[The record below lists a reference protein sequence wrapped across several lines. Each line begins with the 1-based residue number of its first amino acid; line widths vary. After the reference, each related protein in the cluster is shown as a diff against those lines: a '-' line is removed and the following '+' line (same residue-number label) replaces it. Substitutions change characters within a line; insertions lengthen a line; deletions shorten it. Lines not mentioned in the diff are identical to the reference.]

1 VLFQETKLNNAMQL
15 ERFER
20 HLTNEVGLGHYKLFV
35 NDVRA
40 LHTDSIANRRLGVA
54 TYLHRSLP
62 GFDQLD
68 HLVQYDVAGR
78 YLVVRTLWG
87 LPRVRLRC
95 QRAWW

>member
-1 VLFQETKLNNAMQL
+1 MQL

-40 LHTDSIANRRLGVA
+40 LRTDSIANRRLGVA

-62 GFDQLD
+62 GFDQ
-68 HLVQYDVAGR
+68 HYNVQYTCILYQFITLHIVKFY
-78 YLVVRTLWG
+78 YL
-87 LPRVRLRC
+87 RLGDTM
-95 QRAWW
+95 AKLTVS